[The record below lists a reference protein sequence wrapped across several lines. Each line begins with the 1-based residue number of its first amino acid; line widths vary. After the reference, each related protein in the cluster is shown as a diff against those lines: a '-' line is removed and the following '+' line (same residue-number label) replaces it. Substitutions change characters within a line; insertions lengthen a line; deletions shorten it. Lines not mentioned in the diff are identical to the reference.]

1 MKSLLTFIKGDCT
14 ARGNRFARNE
24 KGGTLAELAIL
35 IPFLIIMIAAVSE
48 LGRLFQTYTT
58 LSKSTRAASR
68 YLSGVAYD
76 NAQISKAKNV
86 AVCGKTDCTGVDPVA
101 KDLTTDN
108 VVVTPEFQPGGG
120 GGNPITVTI
129 AITNYNFQ
137 PLFNLGALLQSDRFT
152 NIPIGSR
159 TTMYYMWIDPAGVEE

>member
-1 MKSLLTFIKGDCT
+1 MKRLLTFIKGDCA
-14 ARGNRFARNE
+14 ARGSRFARNE
-24 KGGTLAELAIL
+24 KGGTPAAQANLP
-35 IPFLIIMIAAVSE
+35 PFLIIRLAAVSE

-68 YLSGVAYD
+68 YLSAVAYD
-76 NAQISKAKNV
+76 DAHIAKAKNV
-86 AVCGKTDCTGVDPVA
+86 AVCGKTDCTDVAPVA

-108 VVVTPEFQPGGG
+108 VVVTPEFQAGG

-129 AITNYNFQ
+129 AINNYNFQ
-137 PLFNLGALLQSDRFT
+137 PLFNLGALLQSDRLT

-159 TTMYYMWIDPAGVEE
+159 TTMYYMWVDPAGVEE

>member
-24 KGGTLAELAIL
+24 KGGTIAELAIL
-35 IPFLIIMIAAVSE
+35 IPFLIVMIAAVSE

-68 YLSGVAYD
+68 YLSAVAYD
-76 NAQISKAKNV
+76 DAHIAKAKNV
-86 AVCGKTDCTGVDPVA
+86 AVCGKTDCTDVAPVVTG
-101 KDLTTDN
+101 LTTDN
-108 VVVTPEFQPGGG
+108 VVVTPEFLPGG
-120 GGNPITVTI
+120 GGNPITVTL

-152 NIPIGSR
+152 NIPVGSR
-159 TTMYYMWIDPAGVEE
+159 TTMYYMWVDPAGVEE